1 MRTLRLIGMAVIAVI
16 MSAGFAAC
24 SDDDDNNNNNNNS
37 SINPQNV
44 FTHGMPKQVSDMKIT
59 QNEQGLVT
67 KIKTDDATVTFE
79 YPNTLTK
86 AETTG
91 QYVTMTIKKDTGG
104 EQEETFIFDMEIG
117 SDGFVKHCSETEED
131 GDIESWDFRYTK
143 EGNLNYMKRS
153 EGGNEITTITYTDGN
168 ITKTS
173 TISEDEPD
181 VNSEYNIYY
190 TSDAIK
196 TPLENKGCLMLFDA
210 TFGIDMDEMDFAYYA
225 GLLGKATKNLPIRYT
240 SQSTISGIA
249 SEDTRDFSWSV
260 NSNGY
265 PTKLSMKSLNDY
277 TTNEDKVFVW

>member
-1 MRTLRLIGMAVIAVI
+1 
-16 MSAGFAAC
+16 
-24 SDDDDNNNNNNNS
+24 
-37 SINPQNV
+37 
-44 FTHGMPKQVSDMKIT
+44 
-59 QNEQGLVT
+59 
-67 KIKTDDATVTFE
+67 
-79 YPNTLTK
+79 
-86 AETTG
+86 
-91 QYVTMTIKKDTGG
+91 
-104 EQEETFIFDMEIG
+104 
-117 SDGFVKHCSETEED
+117 
-131 GDIESWDFRYTK
+131 
-143 EGNLNYMKRS
+143 MKRS